1 MKIAVIGVGS
11 VGGTLGRRWA
21 EFGHAV
27 CFGARNVEDADA
39 KALVGKIKGEARLAS
54 IGDAA
59 KNAEVV
65 VLATPYAANAA
76 AITAAGDL
84 AGKILIDVTNPI
96 GAGFTLAVG
105 FSTSGAEEVAKL
117 APRAKIYKAMNQVG
131 FEVMAN
137 PSFAAGKP
145 VMSVAGDDAAG
156 KTVVLELVSSLG
168 FEAIDAG
175 ELAIARLLE
184 PFAMLWIHLMA
195 RRHQGRNFCVQ
206 CAAALSPRARQP
218 TVTGGKFL

>member
-1 MKIAVIGVGS
+1 MKIAVIGTGS

-21 EFGHAV
+21 ELGHAV
-27 CFGARNVEDADA
+27 CFGVRNIEDARA
-39 KALVGKIKGEARLAS
+39 KVGKIKGEARLAS

-59 KNAEVV
+59 KDADVV

-76 AITAAGDL
+76 AIAAAGDL

-96 GAGFTLAVG
+96 GPNFSLAVG
-105 FSTSGAEEVAKL
+105 FDRSGAEQVAQL
-117 APRAKIYKAMNQVG
+117 APKARVYKAMNQVG
-131 FEVMAN
+131 FEVMAD

-145 VMSVAGDDAAG
+145 VMFVAGDEPTG
-156 KTVVLELVSSLG
+156 KRVVLDLVAVLG

-184 PFAMLWIHLMA
+184 PYAMLWIHLMA
-195 RRHQGRNFCVQ
+195 RRNQGRRF
-206 CAAALSPRARQP
+206 AFALLRR
-218 TVTGGKFL
+218 

>member
-1 MKIAVIGVGS
+1 MKIAVIGTGS

-21 EFGHAV
+21 ELGHSV
-27 CFGARNVEDADA
+27 CFGVRDLADAAPKALVSKIKGDARFASVRDAVEDAD
-39 KALVGKIKGEARLAS
+39 
-54 IGDAA
+54 
-59 KNAEVV
+59 VV

-76 AITAAGDL
+76 AITSAGEL

-105 FSTSGAEEVAKL
+105 FSTSGVEEVAKL
-117 APRAKIYKAMNQVG
+117 APRAKICKAMNQVG

-137 PSFAAGKP
+137 PVFPAGKP
-145 VMSVAGDDAAG
+145 VMFVAGDDPAG
-156 KTVVLELVSSLG
+156 KTVVLERVSSLG

-195 RRHQGRNFCVQ
+195 RRNQGRNF
-206 CAAALSPRARQP
+206 AFGMLRR
-218 TVTGGKFL
+218 